1 MTKDIEPKLKLI
13 SDYLRLKSN
22 EMFVIPA
29 YQRPYSWT
37 SWEHCDKLWQD
48 ILAFISTGDE
58 DPYFFGT
65 IIADCSERNEK
76 GYIQLIDGQQR
87 TTTFLLLIKALQLQ
101 IGKKIREIPN
111 TEESAQIKEGL
122 QDSYNT
128 ILDILYK
135 TDRDGEKRYTI
146 SKDEKLRAQIVLLE
160 NDSINET
167 YKDELSNVL
176 IANTFFEAEK
186 ACAKIPRKQKDNK
199 YTNFFR
205 NFKFFYNQLEN
216 LHEST
221 KLNQFAK
228 TFLNKCQVIEIRS
241 WQIEQA
247 ITMFNSLN
255 STGMP
260 LSDTDIISARLYSH
274 AGEDRDT
281 FKNKWN
287 EFIQMANDL
296 SAQKIVSPESIL
308 QQYMYIFRAQT
319 KEYINPTTQTADVTT
334 PGLRKFYLSKED
346 QLLKKPLSLC
356 SKLSK
361 IGRIWNII
369 KEYPIVKLLFKF
381 NDNARIYLISYLFR
395 FDEDEI
401 TPSLVQPIAICLLR
415 LFAILELVEAGF
427 SSSRFK
433 TFLFA
438 ENIKLVNPDID
449 ISEIAEDFTQ
459 HITKTWGNSGELY
472 QDILDYDKNVLVF
485 LNEYLYAKEKGKTFV
500 LADNVNVEHIMP
512 ASGQDIESIRIDAG
526 IDSKEEFDVIV
537 QKIGNKILLEENI
550 NKSISNE
557 WFKTKKQSSVK
568 NKTGYKDSIYNIALN
583 LVDYPSDTWTVDD
596 ITKATEKVAKRI
608 TTFIFGEEI
617 G

>member
-65 IIADCSERNEK
+65 IIADCSERNDK

-87 TTTFLLLIKALQLQ
+87 TTTFLLLVKALQLQ

-167 YKDELSNVL
+167 YKDELRNIL

-205 NFKFFYNQLEN
+205 NFKFFYYRLED

-221 KLNQFAK
+221 KLNQYAK

-274 AGEDRDT
+274 AGEDRET
-281 FKNKWN
+281 FKCRWN
-287 EFIQMANDL
+287 EFIQLANDL
-296 SAQKIVSPESIL
+296 CAQKIVSPESIL
-308 QQYMYIFRAQT
+308 QQYMYIYRAQK

-346 QLLKKPLSLC
+346 ELLKKPLSLC
-356 SKLSK
+356 GKLSK

-381 NDNARIYLISYLFR
+381 NDNARIYLVSYLFR
-395 FDEDEI
+395 YNEDEI
-401 TPSLVQPIAICLLR
+401 TPSLVQPIATCLLR
-415 LFAILELVEAGF
+415 LFTILELVEAGF

-449 ISEIAEDFTQ
+449 ISEIADDFTQ
-459 HITKTWGNSGELY
+459 HITKTWDNPAELY
-472 QDILDYDKNVLVF
+472 QDILNYDKNVLVY
-485 LNEYLYAKEKGKTFV
+485 LNEYLFAKEKKLPFYITDT
-500 LADNVNVEHIMP
+500 ANVEHIMP
-512 ASGQDIESIRIDAG
+512 ASGQNIDSIRTDAKIG
-526 IDSKEEFDVIV
+526 STDEFDVIV

-550 NKSISNE
+550 NKSIGNE

-568 NKTGYKDSIYNIALN
+568 NKTGYKNSNYNIAQA
-583 LVDYPSDTWTVDD
+583 LVNYSTDLWTVDD
-596 ITKATEKVAKRI
+596 INAATQKVAQRI
-608 TTFIFGEEI
+608 TKFVFGDDI
-617 G
+617 N